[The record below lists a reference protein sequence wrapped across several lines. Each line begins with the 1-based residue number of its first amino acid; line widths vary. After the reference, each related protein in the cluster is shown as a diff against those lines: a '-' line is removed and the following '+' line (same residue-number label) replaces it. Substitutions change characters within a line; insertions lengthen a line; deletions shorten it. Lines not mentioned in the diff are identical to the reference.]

1 MQVHVKDP
9 GAILD
14 YTINWGGGY
23 LQSGESVSTSVW
35 SIFPSDITQVI
46 ASNTASSASITVS
59 GGVVG
64 RLYQLS
70 NRITTSQGRTDE
82 RSIIVRVEQR

>member
-9 GAILD
+9 GAVLD
-14 YTINWGGGY
+14 YAVNWAGGY
-23 LQSGESVSTSVW
+23 LQSGETLLSSSWT
-35 SIFPSDITQVI
+35 IFPGDMAQVA
-46 ASNTASSASITVS
+46 ASNTATAAIITVS

-64 RLYQLS
+64 RLYELS
-70 NRITTSQGRTDE
+70 NRVTTSQGRTDE

>member
-9 GAILD
+9 EAILD
-14 YTINWGGGY
+14 YAVNWAGGY
-23 LQSGESVSTSVW
+23 LQSGETLLSSSWT
-35 SIFPSDITQVI
+35 IFPSDIAQVT
-46 ASNTASSASITVS
+46 ASNTATAATITVS